1 MVRDWLEG
9 KIVITHQYPTRGM
22 LHCITHY
29 FFFQLSKHVECSR
42 KGVKGG
48 EKDRIKEKSEI
59 QRIEK
64 IINGPFFSI
73 SFIFL

>member
-48 EKDRIKEKSEI
+48 EKDKE
-59 QRIEK
+59 
-64 IINGPFFSI
+64 
-73 SFIFL
+73 